1 MPLKSSDIRTLMVTI
16 ELRTGAK
23 QTDVKKFYKSI
34 MHTINDE
41 ILQVTVQATANAK
54 KKKHG

>member
-1 MPLKSSDIRTLMVTI
+1 MVTI